1 MDWNLLRNILIITA
15 VVIGTLLSIFFVQY
29 KPQDP
34 RVLAEYITTP
44 DNTELII
51 ILSDA
56 DYNSMLSYIRT
67 TYPEYVITE
76 ELKINDRQYAFRL
89 LKKGGEGK

>member
-1 MDWNLLRNILIITA
+1 MDWELLRNILILIA
-15 VVIGTLLSIFFVQY
+15 VVVGAFLSIFYVQY

-34 RVLAEYITTP
+34 KILAEYVTTP

-56 DYNSMLSYIRT
+56 DYNSMLSYIQT

-76 ELKINDRQYAFRL
+76 ELKLNDRQYAFRL

>member
-1 MDWNLLRNILIITA
+1 MDWELLRNILIITA
-15 VVIGTLLSIFFVQY
+15 IVLGTLISIFYVQY

-34 RVLAEYITTP
+34 KVLAEYVTTP

-56 DYNSMLSYIRT
+56 TYESMRNYIAV

-76 ELKINDRQYAFRL
+76 ELKLNERQYAFRL

>member
-1 MDWNLLRNILIITA
+1 MNWELLRNILIITA
-15 VVIGTLLSIFFVQY
+15 IVLGTLISVFYIQY

-34 RVLAEYITTP
+34 KVLAEYVTIP

-56 DYNSMLSYIRT
+56 TYESMRNYIAT

-76 ELKINDRQYAFRL
+76 ELKLNERQYVFRL